1 MEVTVE
7 GDKKKEVTWSE
18 LATTLLTMTRKTG
31 PSGTQA
37 TTRRRCY
44 LRKIA
49 RHTQSAPPAHT
60 GSKEQQDKQGY
71 IWCRCTAVGTVRK
84 CSPEVLMATYGPYR
98 TAQGDRN
105 GK

>member
-1 MEVTVE
+1 
-7 GDKKKEVTWSE
+7 
-18 LATTLLTMTRKTG
+18 LLTMTRKTG
-31 PSGTQA
+31 LSGTQA

-71 IWCRCTAVGTVRK
+71 GTDVLQWAQYASAPQK
-84 CSPEVLMATYGPYR
+84 C
-98 TAQGDRN
+98 
-105 GK
+105 